1 MMSGSLPW
9 KQQAAAALAGVL
21 EVWQARAL
29 REDLRTARASA
40 ASGPPASPAAGPA
53 ACGAP
58 G

>member
-1 MMSGSLPW
+1 MSGSLPW